1 MVIIDLYKSYV
12 DRFSFSGYNILQT
25 FPDVQGWDLESQRVV
40 PSKKQVFYGLLR
52 IILGC
57 DAAHDFMAARGRDL
71 DDDEKKLFIEGTSDA
86 VKLDLTQVMPG
97 LDSLCESLIDYP
109 RYRISGDN
117 TYFNS
122 DAIAKETV
130 NKILKYLG
138 LNLVPLSEIGYGDCT
153 GDYGITRMVKI
164 INFAN
169 TGRVTIPGG
178 NFILRVDATQN
189 PVDMIPIYSSLLTE
203 ARLRNSN
210 CPNTYNIN
218 LEEDISSVY
227 DAANDDKLQKA
238 LKENNFSISN
248 IYTTTF
254 DVKCDIYNVV
264 KCSLELVDPTSAVVS
279 LNVLKYFTQDIN
291 VSVTNEKVGGVAK
304 NSVKGLVN
312 QMKAASSG
320 KADNIKK
327 EIIYKYSIAKTLG
340 DFLQIISYLNLRTYE
355 KIFISADIL
364 STKICSLFSKASFIE
379 NIGTKEN
386 LITGMGV
393 YMTEHEAD
401 RQSVA
406 GQLLIMA
413 GQRKRGRNQFGKK
426 SNKLNSMSNEELKTK
441 LKSVGINVTK
451 LSSKGKRLN
460 LTRKEMEKKAMMFK
474 NLQLRAKKIGIKI
487 MYKSKTR
494 GYIYKSYTRLMNEL
508 EKLKRGKMKTNVKF
522 G

>member
-1 MVIIDLYKSYV
+1 MVTIDLYNSYTN
-12 DRFSFSGYNILQT
+12 RFAGYNILPA
-25 FPDVQGWDLESQRVV
+25 FPDNQGWDLESQRAV

-71 DDDEKKLFIEGTSDA
+71 DDDEKKLFREGTSAA
-86 VKLDLTQVMPG
+86 VTLDLTRVMPG
-97 LDSLCESLIDYP
+97 LDSLCESLINYSSH
-109 RYRISGDN
+109 RISGDN
-117 TYFNS
+117 TYFYS
-122 DAIAKETV
+122 DAIAKKTV
-130 NKILKYLG
+130 NKILNYLG
-138 LNLVPLSEIGYGDCT
+138 LIHVPLNDIGYGDCT

-169 TGRVTIPGG
+169 TGTTTIPTDD
-178 NFILRVDATQN
+178 FILRVDATQN
-189 PVDMIPIYSSLLTE
+189 PIDMIPIYSSLLKE
-203 ARLRNSN
+203 ARLRNSD
-210 CPNTYNIN
+210 CPNTHNIQ
-218 LEEDISSVY
+218 LGEDISSVY

-238 LKENNFSISN
+238 LKENNFLLSTIN
-248 IYTTTF
+248 NTTF
-254 DVKCDIYNVV
+254 DVKCDIYDVV
-264 KCSLELVDPTSAVVS
+264 KCSLNLVPGTSAVVS
-279 LNVLKYFTQDIN
+279 LNVFKYFTQDIN
-291 VSVTNEKVGGVAK
+291 VSVTNEKVGSTAN

-312 QMKAASSG
+312 KMKTESSLVG
-320 KADNIKK
+320 VNKM
-327 EIIYKYSIAKTLG
+327 ETIYKYSIAKTLG
-340 DFLQIISYLNLRTYE
+340 DFLQIISYLNVPTNQ

-379 NIGTKEN
+379 NIGTEEN

-393 YMTEHEAD
+393 YMTRDEAD
-401 RQSVA
+401 RQLVA
-406 GQLLIMA
+406 SQLLIMA
-413 GQRKRGRNQFGKK
+413 GRKRGRNQFGKK
-426 SNKLNSMSNEELKTK
+426 SNKLRSMSNEELKTK

-460 LTRKEMEKKAMMFK
+460 LTRKEMEKKANLFK

-494 GYIYKSYTRLMNEL
+494 GYVYKSYTRLMNEL

>member
-1 MVIIDLYKSYV
+1 MVTIDLYNAYIN
-12 DRFSFSGYNILQT
+12 RFAGYNILPD
-25 FPDVQGWDLESQRVV
+25 FPDDQGWDLKSQTAV

-71 DDDEKKLFIEGTSDA
+71 DDNEKKLFRKGMSAA
-86 VKLDLTQVMPG
+86 VTLDLTRVMPG
-97 LDSLCESLIDYP
+97 LDGLCESLINYSGH
-109 RYRISGDN
+109 RISGDN

-122 DAIAKETV
+122 DTIAKETV
-130 NKILKYLG
+130 NKILNYLG
-138 LNLVPLSEIGYGDCT
+138 LNLVPLNEIGYGDCT

-164 INFAN
+164 INFSN
-169 TGRVTIPGG
+169 TGTTTIPGID
-178 NFILRVDATQN
+178 FILKVDATQN
-189 PVDMIPIYSSLLTE
+189 PIDMIPIYSSLLME
-203 ARLRNSN
+203 ARLKNSN
-210 CPNTYNIN
+210 CPNTYDIK
-218 LEEDISSVY
+218 LDEDISSIY

-238 LKENNFSISN
+238 LKENKFLRSSIN
-248 IYTTTF
+248 DTTF
-254 DVKCDIYNVV
+254 DVKCDIYDVV
-264 KCSLELVDPTSAVVS
+264 KCSLKLVPDTSAVVR
-279 LNVLKYFTQDIN
+279 LNVSKYFTQDID
-291 VSVTNEKVGGVAK
+291 VSVTNEKVGSTAN

-312 QMKAASSG
+312 KMKTESSLAG
-320 KADNIKK
+320 VNKM

-340 DFLQIISYLNLRTYE
+340 DFLQIISYLNIPTNQ

-393 YMTEHEAD
+393 YMTKYEAD

-426 SNKLNSMSNEELKTK
+426 SNKLSSMSNEELKNK

-460 LTRKEMEKKAMMFK
+460 LTRKEMEKKANLFK

-487 MYKSKTR
+487 MYKSKSR
-494 GYIYKSYTRLMNEL
+494 GYMYKSYTRLMNEL
-508 EKLKRGKMKTNVKF
+508 ERIKTKHSSKF

>member
-1 MVIIDLYKSYV
+1 MVVIDLYKSFIN
-12 DRFSFSGYNILQT
+12 RFAGYNILQV
-25 FPDVQGWDLESQRVV
+25 FPDDQGWDLESQRAV

-57 DAAHDFMAARGRDL
+57 DAAHDFMATRGRDL

-86 VKLDLTQVMPG
+86 VTLDLTRVMPG
-97 LDSLCESLIDYP
+97 LDRLCESLIDYP

-122 DAIAKETV
+122 DTIAKETV

-138 LNLVPLSEIGYGDCT
+138 LNLVPLNEIGYGDCT
-153 GDYGITRMVKI
+153 GDYGLTRMVKI

-169 TGRVTIPGG
+169 TGTTTIPGID
-178 NFILRVDATQN
+178 FILKVDATQN
-189 PVDMIPIYSSLLTE
+189 PIDMIPIYSSLLLE

-210 CPNTYNIN
+210 CPNTYNIK
-218 LEEDISSVY
+218 LGEDISSVY
-227 DAANDDKLQKA
+227 DAANDDKLQKT
-238 LKENNFSISN
+238 LKENNFLLSTIN
-248 IYTTTF
+248 NTTF
-254 DVKCDIYNVV
+254 DVKCDIYDVV
-264 KCSLELVDPTSAVVS
+264 KCSLNLVPGTSAVVS
-279 LNVLKYFTQDIN
+279 LNVFKYFTQDIN
-291 VSVTNEKVGGVAK
+291 VPVTNEKVGSVAK

-312 QMKAASSG
+312 QMKAASSS
-320 KADNIKK
+320 ADDNTKK

-340 DFLQIISYLNLRTYE
+340 DFLQIISYLNIPTNQ

-393 YMTEHEAD
+393 YMTKDEAD

-413 GQRKRGRNQFGKK
+413 GQRKRGRNDFGKK
-426 SNKLNSMSNEELKTK
+426 SNKVNSMSNEELKRK
-441 LKSVGINVTK
+441 LQSVGINVTK

-460 LTRKEMEKKAMMFK
+460 LTRKEMEKKAKLFR
-474 NLQLRAKKIGIKI
+474 NLQLRAKKIGIKL
-487 MYKSKTR
+487 MYKSRRR
-494 GYIYKSYTRLMNEL
+494 GYVYKSYTRLMNEL
-508 EKLKRGKMKTNVKF
+508 ERIKTKYISKF

>member
-1 MVIIDLYKSYV
+1 MVIIDLYNSYIN
-12 DRFSFSGYNILQT
+12 RFAGYNILPA
-25 FPDVQGWDLESQRVV
+25 FPDNQGWDLKSQRAV

-71 DDDEKKLFIEGTSDA
+71 DDDEKKLFREGTSAA
-86 VKLDLTQVMPG
+86 VTLDLTRVMPG
-97 LDSLCESLIDYP
+97 LDSLCESLINYSSH
-109 RYRISGDN
+109 RISGDN

-122 DAIAKETV
+122 DTIAKETV
-130 NKILKYLG
+130 NKILNYLG
-138 LNLVPLSEIGYGDCT
+138 LNLVPLNEIGYGDCT

-164 INFAN
+164 IKFAN
-169 TGRVTIPGG
+169 TRETTIPGID
-178 NFILRVDATQN
+178 FILRVDATQN
-189 PVDMIPIYSSLLTE
+189 PTDMIPIYSSLLKE

-210 CPNTYNIN
+210 CPNTHNIK
-218 LEEDISSVY
+218 LGEDISSVY

-238 LKENNFSISN
+238 LKENNFLLSTIN
-248 IYTTTF
+248 NTTF
-254 DVKCDIYNVV
+254 DVKCDIYDVV
-264 KCSLELVDPTSAVVS
+264 KCSLNLVPGTSTVVS

-291 VSVTNEKVGGVAK
+291 VSVTNEKVGSVAN

-312 QMKAASSG
+312 KMKTESSLAG
-320 KADNIKK
+320 VNKM

-340 DFLQIISYLNLRTYE
+340 DFLQIISYLNVPTNQ

-393 YMTEHEAD
+393 YMTKDEAD
-401 RQSVA
+401 RQSA
-406 GQLLIMA
+406 ASQLLIMA
-413 GQRKRGRNQFGKK
+413 SQRKRGRNQFGKK
-426 SNKLNSMSNEELKTK
+426 SNKLNTMSNEELKTK
-441 LKSVGINVTK
+441 IKSVGINVTK
-451 LSSKGKRLN
+451 ISSKGKRLP

-474 NLQLRAKKIGIKI
+474 NLQLRAKKIGIKV
-487 MYKSKTR
+487 MYKSKRR
-494 GYIYKSYTRLMNEL
+494 GYVYKTYTRLMNEL
-508 EKLKRGKMKTNVKF
+508 EKLKRGKMKF